1 MSDFP
6 DYVRAIYT
14 SVKNTWQDAENL
26 DDTHGYISYIWV
38 PEETARVDVMKLA
51 VFAEK
56 FRAYSKSALAG
67 GAQTKTS
74 TVATPSHT
82 HDVAIGTKTS
92 APSGGHSHTVSGAT
106 SSYQTAS
113 HTHDVVIGAQTSTPS
128 GGHSHTVTGATSSYV
143 TPSHTHDVVIG
154 TKTSTSES
162 SHMHKLGAVTM
173 SGAKTQSGYM
183 GIYNAAGDLI
193 ARVLTEHISSDQPYT
208 YGAAQAHSHDID
220 YGTKTTASGG
230 GNHAHTVSGQTTSTQ
245 DNHTHSIDYGTK
257 TSASGGA
264 SHAHTVSG
272 QTTSTQDNHTHS
284 VAIGTVTSAAGAG
297 SHSHDVTIDD
307 HTHPID
313 FGIYEEAIT
322 GRTLSAVLYDP
333 EGNVLKDFGVVLTG
347 EDNDVL
353 DLSEYFATLKYGMYR
368 LVLSASGRLR
378 ARLVFYEL
386 CKMYAQW

>member
-1 MSDFP
+1 
-6 DYVRAIYT
+6 
-14 SVKNTWQDAENL
+14 
-26 DDTHGYISYIWV
+26 
-38 PEETARVDVMKLA
+38 
-51 VFAEK
+51 
-56 FRAYSKSALAG
+56 
-67 GAQTKTS
+67 
-74 TVATPSHT
+74 
-82 HDVAIGTKTS
+82 
-92 APSGGHSHTVSGAT
+92 
-106 SSYQTAS
+106 
-113 HTHDVVIGAQTSTPS
+113 
-128 GGHSHTVTGATSSYV
+128 
-143 TPSHTHDVVIG
+143 
-154 TKTSTSES
+154 
-162 SHMHKLGAVTM
+162 M

-220 YGTKTTASGG
+220 YGTKTSASGGASHAHTVSGQTTDTKDDHTHSIDYGTKTSASGG
-230 GNHAHTVSGQTTSTQ
+230 GNHAHTVSGQTTDTK
-245 DNHTHSIDYGTK
+245 DDHTHSIDYGTK

-307 HTHPID
+307 HTHSID